1 MRLFEFAQDDP
12 LRVKL
17 TAISSQLES
26 RYKNQDQ
33 PLPVEFFLD
42 ILRKNNIAVDEND
55 IYDIIKKEPLVNI
68 IDSIEGGNV
77 IFKGQAG
84 AQGEEQGPDQNQK
97 TLQSMASKQAGKL

>member
-77 IFKGQAG
+77 IFKGQAD